1 MSPRLQSLLF
11 VAVTTAVVSGVSW
24 ACYGAHA
31 AWLTLVQ
38 LGPLGLVAVLVGHA
52 LEARRRGRRSLR
64 RHLLVIVAL
73 VGAQALIAVGLFVQM
88 MFFSAH
94 DAFFT
99 VVLVVFAGA
108 LGLWL
113 VRLLGRGAL
122 EDLDAVRATLAEFGD
137 GRRDVRTGVLGGD
150 ELGRLAADVDRMIER
165 IDREEIARRELMA
178 AVSHDLRTPIT
189 ALQLIAE
196 GLEDDIFEPER
207 RREQLGR
214 MTTHVRA
221 LSALIDDLFE
231 LTRLQAGDIRWTAEQ
246 VPLEAIVAETVDAMR
261 PQADARLVRV
271 SAELPAGMGP
281 ARANPEQLQR
291 VLFNLIQNAIRHTPQ
306 DGSVVVRAEP
316 VGDAVEIEVADT
328 GTGISAED
336 RARVFDAFF
345 QGGERRARTAGG
357 AGLGLAIARAIVE
370 AHGGRIWLE
379 DAEHGTRVRFRLP
392 GEGGARPTPA

>member
-1 MSPRLQSLLF
+1 MRARLQSLLF
-11 VAVTTAVVSGVSW
+11 VAATSAALAG
-24 ACYGAHA
+24 AAAIGYGGHA
-31 AWLTLVQ
+31 AWLTLT
-38 LGPLGLVAVLVGHA
+38 LLAPLGVVAVLAGHA
-52 LEARRRGRRSLR
+52 LEARRRERRSLR
-64 RHLLVIVAL
+64 RHLGLIVLL
-73 VGAQALIAVGLFVQM
+73 VGAQALLAVGLFVQQ
-88 MFFSAH
+88 MFFNTH

-99 VVLVVFAGA
+99 VVVVVFAGA
-108 LGLWL
+108 IGLWL
-113 VRLLGRGAL
+113 TRMLGRGAL
-122 EDLDAVRATLAEFGD
+122 EDLDAIRMTLAEFGD
-137 GRRDVRTGVLGGD
+137 GRRDVRTGVEGGD
-150 ELGRLAADVDRMIER
+150 ELGRLAADVDRMVAR
-165 IDREEIARRELMA
+165 IDREEGARRELMA

-231 LTRLQAGDIRWTAEQ
+231 LTRLQAGDIRWTAEH
-246 VPLEAIVAETVDAMR
+246 VPLDAIVAETVDAMR
-261 PQADARLVRV
+261 PQADARMVRV
-271 SAELPAGMGP
+271 LAELPEGMAP

-291 VLFNLIQNAIRHTPQ
+291 VLFNLIQNAIRHTPA

-316 VGDAVEIEVADT
+316 GDGGVEIEVADT
-328 GTGISAED
+328 GTGIAPED
-336 RARVFDAFF
+336 RAQIFDPFF

-379 DAEHGTRVRFRLP
+379 DAEQGTRVRFLLP
-392 GEGGARPTPA
+392 DGVATA